1 VRFKSG
7 QVLIT
12 LVTIVLGLM
21 MAIQFRA
28 QQNITKTLPYQRM
41 EDLAYQLTRVEKERA
56 KLEKEVDQ
64 LRQDLA
70 RAGGG
75 ANTEAMARE
84 IERLRVLA
92 GLTEVRGPGIT
103 VTMDDSKRPRQK
115 GEDPNAFLIHDD
127 DVLKVINELFAAGAE
142 AIAINGQRLVSNS
155 EVRCAGPTIS
165 INRTMTAPPLTIVAI
180 GDPTT
185 LESALKLRGGVIDS
199 LALWGIEVK
208 VKKENEVTVPA
219 YRGSLDFQYAK
230 PVGP

>member
-1 VRFKSG
+1 MRFKSG